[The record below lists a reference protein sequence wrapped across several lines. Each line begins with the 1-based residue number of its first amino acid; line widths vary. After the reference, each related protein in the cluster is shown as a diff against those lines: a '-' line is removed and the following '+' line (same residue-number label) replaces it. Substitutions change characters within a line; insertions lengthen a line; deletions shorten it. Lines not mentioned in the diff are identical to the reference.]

1 MKSED
6 SKAHQYFIMVTVAI
20 RQRAPRESTSPLA
33 NKESRHGADYQMM
46 LQHT

>member
-6 SKAHQYFIMVTVAI
+6 SKAHQYFIMVTVAV
-20 RQRAPRESTSPLA
+20 RQLAPREFTSLPA
-33 NKESRHGADYQMM
+33 NKESRHGADYQIM